1 MILITFHRIEQNL
14 FLRMKAMYQEVLQYD
29 LEAIAQGKTK
39 KQWVAIMDK
48 KTRSTHRS
56 ADGEIIGITEPF
68 IVGGSLLM
76 YPRDVSLGASSSEI
90 VGCRCSVKYI

>member
-14 FLRMKAMYQEVLQYD
+14 FLRMKAMYD